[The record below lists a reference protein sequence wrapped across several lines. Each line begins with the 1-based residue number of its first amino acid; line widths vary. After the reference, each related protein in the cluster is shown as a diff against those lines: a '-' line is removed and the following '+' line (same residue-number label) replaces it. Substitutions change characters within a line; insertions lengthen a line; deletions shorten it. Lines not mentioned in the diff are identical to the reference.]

1 MVGVEE
7 ELKRE
12 REEMQAVVGAKQ
24 KIIDAQE
31 RRIEA
36 LDAANARLMNAL
48 DNLKERYQMTRRSK
62 SSSDVRAPQKLTPI
76 NGNLKSSNC

>member
-1 MVGVEE
+1 MGVED
-7 ELKRE
+7 ELKNE
-12 REEMQAVVGAKQ
+12 RGEMQAVVGAKQ

-48 DNLKERYQMTRRSK
+48 DQLKERYQLTRRSK
-62 SSSDVRAPQKLTPI
+62 SSSDVRSSQKLSSF
-76 NGNLKSSNC
+76 NGNMKSSKC